1 MSRIP
6 LGSKLQYFGSDI
18 VTMPPR
24 GHAAFYGKTGSGKSS
39 QALNQLIWHID
50 QGHGVG
56 LIDPH
61 GDLVDDVLKHVPKD
75 RTQDVI
81 LLDPSDIEWVFCLS
95 LLRAKTFEGR
105 VKKLGNVVSILS
117 SVFENGWGGASDRN
131 AFNVGYAM
139 LCKENAPTLVHLL
152 KAFTSEGYR
161 EQLRPHIDAANVE
174 LFFKQFDDDWSD
186 NQRNIAAAPITNK
199 IDFFS
204 KPFLRE
210 MVGRYDG
217 TRLGEVMNRKP
228 ILLVRLSTGRLDQ
241 KLVTALASLFVSE
254 ILSEAL
260 ERESI
265 AKEDREDF
273 YLYIDEFHSSVR
285 PGETTFEEM
294 FRSLRK
300 YGVFLT
306 ILDQTTGGQDFR
318 DLTKAI
324 MGNVDT
330 LGVGRVGP
338 LDAELLAN
346 ALPIAEPNTLVRMNA
361 HSWYVTTTNDDGTT
375 SDPLL
380 MKSFR
385 PPLPLPKNKRADL
398 DSIVRR
404 TRTNYLHLRREVA
417 DHINRILTI

>member
-1 MSRIP
+1 M
-6 LGSKLQYFGSDI
+6 
-18 VTMPPR
+18 
-24 GHAAFYGKTGSGKSS
+24 
-39 QALNQLIWHID
+39 IWHAN
-50 QGHGVG
+50 QGHGLG

-61 GDLVDDVLKHVPKD
+61 GDLIDDFLKHVPKE
-75 RTQDVI
+75 RTSDVI

-152 KAFTSEGYR
+152 KAFTSETYR
-161 EQLRPHIDAANVE
+161 EQLRPYIDAANVE
-174 LFFKQFDDDWSD
+174 LFFQQFDDQWSD

-217 TRLGEVMNRKP
+217 TSLGGVMNSKP
-228 ILLVRLSTGRLDQ
+228 ILLIRLSTGRLDQ
-241 KLVTALASLFVSE
+241 KLVTAMASLFVSE

-260 ERESI
+260 EREAI
-265 AKEDREDF
+265 PKDERQDF

-285 PGETTFEEM
+285 PGEITFEEM

-306 ILDQTTGGQDFR
+306 ILDQTTGGQDFK

-324 MGNVDT
+324 IGNVDT

-338 LDAELLAN
+338 LDAELLAS
-346 ALPIAEPNTLVRMNA
+346 ALPIQEPNTLVRMNA
-361 HSWYVTTTNDDGTT
+361 HNWYVTTTNDDGTT
-375 SDPLL
+375 TDPLL
-380 MKSFR
+380 LRSFR
-385 PPLPLPKNKRADL
+385 PPLPLSKKKRASL
-398 DSIVRR
+398 ESIVSR
-404 TRTNYLHLRREVA
+404 TQKNYLKPRKEVS
-417 DHINRILTI
+417 DHINKILSSATTA